1 MDKIELSNE
10 NSVVKSII
18 GLLRTGA
25 RAHSRTDTAEV
36 FFIKITRFYWISGT
50 EKDKD
55 TYRKQCLALLK
66 VEIIESS
73 ARK

>member
-18 GLLRTGA
+18 GLLRIGA

-36 FFIKITRFYWISGT
+36 FFIKITRFY
-50 EKDKD
+50 
-55 TYRKQCLALLK
+55 
-66 VEIIESS
+66 
-73 ARK
+73 